1 VPNGTIVKDGRDIL
15 HESYLGKGDSFGY
28 YPFSDI
34 FRFNLLYKK
43 GGYWVDLDLYAT
55 RNWTEIDNNYEYIFA
70 SERTI
75 QKGAYRNRTKDKV
88 ATICVL
94 KAPRGSGFYRELTL
108 RVMNP
113 KFKIS
118 RRDICMVTLRNLLDK
133 YEMEKYLVPYY
144 YFCPVDWWN
153 AKEMFLDEA
162 MEYPL
167 VILDDLSFTGGFHK
181 RFNAL
186 NRFAMNSRKLGIS
199 VLVTTQYYFS
209 VLPSIRENSSFFV
222 LYNTSQRNLDMIS
235 EEHNFFAKKKEFIS
249 MYRENVKSKRDF
261 MVVNYDNDGLDIYL
275 NKDFEPIFKD

>member
-1 VPNGTIVKDGRDIL
+1 MPKILKVIDKSDSQVIDMGLLPNVRFMGILVGKTGASKTTLIVNMLLNPEFGYDKIF
-15 HESYLGKGDSFGY
+15 KGDN
-28 YPFSDI
+28 I
-34 FRFNLLYKK
+34 
-43 GGYWVDLDLYAT
+43 
-55 RNWTEIDNNYEYIFA
+55 YIF
-70 SERTI
+70 SGSLNSDKKI
-75 QKGAYRNRTKDKV
+75 QKLIDVKEIPESNQYPGVDDEALNALYDKLEKDY
-88 ATICVL
+88 L
-94 KAPRGSGFYRELTL
+94 ERE
-108 RVMNP
+108 
-113 KFKIS
+113 S
-118 RRDICMVTLRNLLDK
+118 
-133 YEMEKYLVPYY
+133 
-144 YFCPVDWWN
+144 
-153 AKEMFLDEA
+153 LDEA

-235 EEHNFFAKKKEFIS
+235 EEHNFFSKKKEFIS
-249 MYRENVKSKRDF
+249 MYRDNVKSKRDF